1 MNQAND
7 LAHYLAEHRPL
18 DAYVSLNALLEH
30 ASRHYTDRPA
40 FSNEGVTLTF
50 SELDA
55 LSAELAAYWQKH
67 TNLVPGDRV
76 AMMLPNILHF
86 PIVAYSLLR
95 SGLVLVNISPLLEK
109 AELLHQLKDS
119 GARGLVFLEVFG
131 DVVESI
137 MAETDID
144 HVMVARLGDLHTTRR
159 RFLINTVARYVH
171 KRIPEFD
178 LPQAVE
184 FMAALELGHEHAFV
198 PPDTQSEDVA
208 MIQYT
213 MGTTGLARGVL
224 LSQRNLLAN
233 VAQIQFHL
241 EKSSAQPSGLVAGRE
256 VILAPLPLYHVYAF
270 TAHCLCLVAMGC
282 HSVLVTNTRDIASIV
297 RTMRQWDVTA
307 MTGLNTLFA
316 HLLTHKEFRKL
327 DFQNYHMTLSG
338 GMPVVP
344 SVARAW
350 QQATGA
356 PLLDAYGLT
365 EASPAVSISKAGE
378 DYAGHCGKP
387 LSNTEVR
394 ICDDAGTTLV
404 QNAVGEIWVRGPQV
418 FASYWNAPETT
429 RQALTEDGW
438 LRTGDLGAM
447 NPNGEISVVDRKKD
461 LIVVSGF
468 QVYPSEIETV
478 VHRHPKVASCAA
490 IGETDAHGQQRIHLF
505 VVPRDAEESAG
516 EIALSDKEILHHCR
530 AHLDGYKVPK
540 LVTVCEDLPVSAV
553 GKVLRRKLRGT
564 NTRLD

>member
-7 LAHYLAEHRPL
+7 LAHYLAEHRSL
-18 DAYVSLNALLEH
+18 DAYPSLNALLEQ
-30 ASRHYTDRPA
+30 ASQHYADRPA

-50 SELDA
+50 SELDT

-67 TNLVPGDRV
+67 TDLAPGDRV

-131 DVVESI
+131 DVVETI
-137 MAETDID
+137 VAETDIE

-171 KRIPEFD
+171 KRIPEFA

-184 FMAALELGHEHAFV
+184 FMDALELGHDHAFV
-198 PPDTQSEDVA
+198 PPDTHAEDVA

-233 VAQIQFHL
+233 VSQIQFHI
-241 EKSSAQPSGLVAGRE
+241 EKSAEQPTGLTLGKE

-282 HSVLVTNTRDIASIV
+282 HSVLVTNTRDIASII

-316 HLLTHKEFRKL
+316 HLLTHKEFQKL
-327 DFQNYHMTLSG
+327 DFQHYHMTLSG
-338 GMPVVP
+338 GMPLVP
-344 SVARAW
+344 LVAGAW
-350 QQATGA
+350 QKATGA
-356 PLLDAYGLT
+356 PLLDSYGLT
-365 EASPAVSISKAGE
+365 EASPAVAISSVGAE
-378 DYAGHCGKP
+378 YAGHCGKP
-387 LSNTEVR
+387 LCNTEVR
-394 ICDDAGTTLV
+394 ICDDAGDTV
-404 QNAVGEIWVRGPQV
+404 VHHAVGEIWVRGPQV
-418 FASYWNAPETT
+418 FTSYWNAPETT
-429 RQALTEDGW
+429 RQVITEDGW

-447 NPNGEISVVDRKKD
+447 NSNGEVSVVDRKKD

-468 QVYPSEIETV
+468 HVYPSEIEAV

-490 IGETDAHGQQRIHLF
+490 IGEIDAHGQQRIHLF
-505 VVPRDAEESAG
+505 VVPREAEGLAG
-516 EIALSDKEILHHCR
+516 GVALSDKEILHHCR

-540 LVTVCEDLPVSAV
+540 IVTCCAELPVSAV
-553 GKVLRRKLRGT
+553 GKVLRRKLRDV